1 MFDVEVRERFQ
12 SLGREAESAA
22 PDLTTQDLRAWR
34 SAIALQRRRTW
45 SAGMV
50 VGLAAGAVVTLTIG
64 LVLGA
69 STGYASAEVVL
80 KEHGEPSPA
89 RPGLAVLK
97 NIPPLVFSC
106 GVPPQMAKLPENQQG
121 VPIIDL
127 PAPSTRATST
137 LGGVLGVRQVAGGN
151 IVVNDAAVR
160 QVKLYDSTLN
170 LIGVIRDSVAGT
182 PNSYGRQRLPMTP
195 YLGDST
201 VFPDVDA
208 GSALVVAP
216 NGQTV
221 HAIAPTSQEMIWGLG
236 GTHPKGFDARGRF
249 YFQGTIRTNPMIG
262 LERANIPDSG
272 LIIRA
277 DLDARKEDTI
287 ARIKATGSTRLM
299 GRVGN
304 GPVRFSVEPVP
315 LTDGWAVLADGTV
328 GILRGRDY
336 HVDWIHPDGAV
347 SSTPKLPFDW
357 KRLTDEDKQ
366 RIIDSIRT
374 ATAAKNEIVTS
385 RPAPQPAADQ
395 TPGARRQQPA
405 DAPRGPQ
412 FPMEYIAPDLKT
424 IFDFVP
430 PIRVGAVNAD
440 LDGNMWIL
448 PATSAQSKNGE
459 LVYDVVNPNGDF
471 HRVRLPVGR
480 VIVGFGKNG
489 VVYMVNGDK
498 ANGFHLEKSQLPRK

>member
-1 MFDVEVRERFQ
+1 MNDDELRERFH
-12 SLGREAESAA
+12 SLGRETELAA
-22 PDLTTQDLRAWR
+22 PELTSRDLRAWR
-34 SAIALQRRRTW
+34 SAIELQRRHVW
-45 SAGMV
+45 STGMI
-50 VGLAAGAVVTLTIG
+50 VGMAASAVVTLTIG

-69 STGYASAEVVL
+69 STGYASAEVIL
-80 KEHGEPSPA
+80 KERGEPTPA

-97 NIPPLVFSC
+97 NIPPLMFSC
-106 GVPPQMAKLPENQQG
+106 GTPPQIASLPPVQQG

-127 PAPSTRATST
+127 PAPSARATST
-137 LGGVLGVRQVAGGN
+137 LGGVLGVRQVAGGGV
-151 IVVNDAAVR
+151 IVNDAGVK
-160 QVKLYDSTLN
+160 QVKLFDSSLSFVSV
-170 LIGVIRDSVAGT
+170 LRDSIAGT
-182 PNSYGRQRLPMTP
+182 STSYGRQRVPMIP

-201 VFPDVDA
+201 VFADVDA

-216 NGQTV
+216 NGQTA
-221 HAIAPTSQEMIWGLG
+221 HAIAPTSQEMIWGLT
-236 GTHPKGFDARGRF
+236 GTFSKGFDARGRF

-315 LTDGWAVLADGTV
+315 LTDGWAVLSDGTV

-336 HVDWIHPDGAV
+336 HVDWIHPDGSI
-347 SSTPKLPFDW
+347 SSTAKLPFDW

-374 ATAAKNEIVTS
+374 ATAAKNELVES
-385 RPAPQPAADQ
+385 RPAPQPSGDQ

-412 FPMEYIAPDLKT
+412 FPMEYVAPDLKT

-459 LVYDVVNPNGDF
+459 LIYDVVNPKGDF

-480 VIVGFGKNG
+480 VIVGFGKGG
-489 VVYMVNGDK
+489 VIYMVNGDK
-498 ANGFHLEKSQLPRK
+498 TNGFHLEKSQLPRK